1 VPDCYLII
9 QTNPTQRD
17 VYDDVKACAE
27 EANGTFDRLYY
38 DRENPLAHA
47 FVAYGTDD
55 QANDGLKKLTDC
67 LETRGHTVTQSA
79 VVDTPEDFGFVY
91 GEGGVA
97 S

>member
-9 QTNPTQRD
+9 QTNPSQRD
-17 VYDDVKACAE
+17 VFDDVKACAE
-27 EANGTFDRLYY
+27 EADGTFDRLYY

-55 QANDGLKKLTDC
+55 QASGNLEKLTEC
-67 LETRGHTVTQSA
+67 LRARGHTVTQSS
-79 VVDTPEDFGFVY
+79 VVDTPEDLGFVY
-91 GEGGVA
+91 GGGAA